1 LTASEFRTRDLNQK
15 TYDTVS
21 RELSE
26 IKKTVKSLKSSIG
39 EAEALMDSG
48 GHLGDSWFN
57 TIDYVKQW
65 EQELKSARAE
75 RTRQEAARDR
85 AWTALTGSK
94 WIIHAA

>member
-48 GHLGDSWFN
+48 GHLG
-57 TIDYVKQW
+57 
-65 EQELKSARAE
+65 
-75 RTRQEAARDR
+75 
-85 AWTALTGSK
+85 
-94 WIIHAA
+94 H